1 MSLCARKEGDKVK
14 PQEPQELIKLL
25 LQFGSFLLAL
35 LTFIALI
42 IAKVR

>member
-1 MSLCARKEGDKVK
+1 M
-14 PQEPQELIKLL
+14 IKLI

-42 IAKVR
+42 IVRIH

>member
-1 MSLCARKEGDKVK
+1 MKH
-14 PQEPQELIKLL
+14 QEPQELLKLL

-42 IAKVR
+42 VVKIPNKSTYRRQTVR

>member
-1 MSLCARKEGDKVK
+1 MK
-14 PQEPQELIKLL
+14 PDEMIKLI

-42 IAKVR
+42 IVRIH